1 MNLELSEED
10 HALLADILRES
21 YTDLRMEIS
30 NTDTSTFKDELK
42 QREARMEALLRKLG
56 ASV

>member
-1 MNLELSEED
+1 MNLVLSEED
-10 HALLADILRES
+10 RTLLAEILHES

-42 QREARMEALLRKLG
+42 QRERRLEALLRKLETP
-56 ASV
+56 A

>member
-1 MNLELSEED
+1 MHLELSEQD
-10 HALLADILRES
+10 RALLAEILQES

-42 QREARMEALLRKLG
+42 QREARLEALLRKLETP
-56 ASV
+56 A